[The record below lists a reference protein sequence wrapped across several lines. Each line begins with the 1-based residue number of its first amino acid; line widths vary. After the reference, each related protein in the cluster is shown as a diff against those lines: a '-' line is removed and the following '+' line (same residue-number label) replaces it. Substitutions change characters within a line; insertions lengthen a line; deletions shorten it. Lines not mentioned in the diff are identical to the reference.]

1 MIAVG
6 TVTVPLANVYG
17 KSTMIHL
24 VFRIGVALAVAVTNR
39 PVNVNRQ
46 AYRWIRDVIQ
56 VPHVPLEIVKTVAV
70 NGNSL

>member
-17 KSTMIHL
+17 RSTMIHPA
-24 VFRIGVALAVAVTNR
+24 FRIGVASAVAVTNR
-39 PVNVNRQ
+39 PVNVNLQ

-56 VPHVPLEIVKTVAV
+56 VPHVPPETVRTVAV